1 MVNPDKEGGPKK
13 LFHPPVM
20 TEEVLSSL
28 MLKPGGSYVDC
39 TVGGGGH
46 SLKILELTSPDG
58 RLTGLDRDPFA
69 LAYARQNLEEYQDRI
84 TLVKSDFVFL
94 PQVLNQLGITAV
106 DGILY
111 DLGVSLAQLN
121 NPERGFSYQFDGPL
135 DMRMDPGDPVSAR
148 DLVNGLPETG
158 LADLIRRY
166 GEEFWAKRIAAFIVQ
181 ERKHKAIQT
190 TGELVNIIKKAIPAR
205 SRRRGPHPAKRTFQA
220 LRIAVNQELDK
231 LGKSLQE
238 AVPFLKTGGR
248 ICVISFHSLEDRIV
262 KETFKEMSSACA
274 CPPDFPYCV
283 CGKKACL
290 RIIRPSPITPTN
302 IEIEQ
307 NPHSRS
313 AKMRVAEKIE

>member
-1 MVNPDKEGGPKK
+1 MENSEKEGDQKK
-13 LFHPPVM
+13 VFHPPVM
-20 TEEVLSSL
+20 MEEVLSSL

-46 SLKILELTSPDG
+46 SRRILELTSPDG

-69 LAYARQNLEEYQDRI
+69 LDYARQYLEEYQSRI
-84 TLVKSDFVFL
+84 TLIKSDFVFL
-94 PQVLNQLGITAV
+94 PQVLNQLGIASV

-135 DMRMDPGDPVSAR
+135 DMRMDPAESVSAK
-148 DLVNGLPETG
+148 DLVNELPENEI
-158 LADLIRRY
+158 ADLIRRY

-181 ERKHKAIQT
+181 ERKHKTIQT

-231 LGKSLQE
+231 LGKSLRE
-238 AVPFLKTGGR
+238 AVPFLKAGGR

-262 KETFKEMSSACA
+262 KETFKEISSACA
-274 CPPDFPYCV
+274 CPPDFPYCI
-283 CGKKACL
+283 CERKACL
-290 RIIRPSPITPTN
+290 RIIKPSPITPKD

-307 NPHSRS
+307 NPRSRS
-313 AKMRVAEKIE
+313 AKLRVAEKIE